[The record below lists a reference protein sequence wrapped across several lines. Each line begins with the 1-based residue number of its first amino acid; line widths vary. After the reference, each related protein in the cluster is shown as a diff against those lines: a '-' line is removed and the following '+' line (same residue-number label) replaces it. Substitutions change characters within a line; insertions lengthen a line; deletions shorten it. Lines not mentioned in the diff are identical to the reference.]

1 MTQDLENQSPGR
13 VHGKVAVVV
22 GAGQTPGAALGNGR
36 ATALLL
42 AREGA
47 RVVAVDTDGA
57 SAQETVD
64 LVTAEGGEA
73 IAAKADVTDEAQV
86 QVAVRAAVE
95 QWGRLDVLHN
105 NVGVS
110 FAVGDAAT
118 TEVTPEAFSRVLDIN
133 LRGMVLACK
142 HALPLMR
149 DQGGGV
155 ITNVSSIAAVAA
167 HPTVGYKTSK
177 AAVLALT
184 DHLAHA
190 HGPDGVRVN
199 ALLPGLIDTPM
210 GVERKVGGGTTRED
224 VVEDRRRRSP
234 LQRTGTAWDVAYAA
248 LFLASDEAR
257 FITGAHLTVD
267 GGLRL
272 GAG

>member
-1 MTQDLENQSPGR
+1 MTRPADQPTGR

-47 RVVAVDTDGA
+47 RVVAVDAHEA
-57 SAQETVD
+57 SAQETAD
-64 LVTAEGGEA
+64 LVAAEGGEA
-73 IAAKADVTDEAQV
+73 IAVKADVTDEGQV
-86 QVAVRAAVE
+86 QAAIMAAVE

-110 FAVGDAAT
+110 FAVGDAPT
-118 TEVTPEAFSRVLDIN
+118 TEITPEAFSRVLDIN
-133 LRGMVLACK
+133 LRGMVLASK
-142 HALPLMR
+142 HALPLMQA
-149 DQGGGV
+149 QGEGV
-155 ITNVSSIAAVAA
+155 ITNVSSVAAVAP
-167 HPTVGYKTSK
+167 HPTVAYKTSK
-177 AAVLALT
+177 AGVLALT
-184 DHLAHA
+184 DHLAHT

-210 GVERKVGGGTTRED
+210 GVERKVGGCTTRDD
-224 VVEDRRRRSP
+224 VVEERRRRSP
-234 LQRTGTAWDVAYAA
+234 LQRTGTAWDVAHAA

-272 GAG
+272 AAG